1 MKEIAGG
8 RKSNF
13 TNSANFWTLRSAFRQ
28 AFPFFRLYAR
38 GIGTLRL
45 TCPKPAHPGLVA
57 ESAGQIEKFPTP
69 LLFFDEHP
77 DQPSLM
83 SRMAIED
90 RDDLLLGTNQ
100 QVLAQLLV
108 ALATSRG
115 TSDICRHFASFWR
128 ETTSPLRLDVVD
140 RHEALS
146 QDSCLFGWEGLVQ
159 GAHAV
164 GVEIVRGQDDVPGVG
179 IGYRQWSGRN
189 EPSQLVLRS
198 VTPPMRHPASG
209 SQVMNTLPLPQRPE
223 RFFPEST
230 KPLARQ

>member
-28 AFPFFRLYAR
+28 AFPFLRLYAR

-108 ALATSRG
+108 ALATSAGYFRYMSAFCIILEG
-115 TSDICRHFASFWR
+115 DDEPSAFGRCRQTRS
-128 ETTSPLRLDVVD
+128 
-140 RHEALS
+140 ALA
-146 QDSCLFGWEGLVQ
+146 GLVSLR
-159 GAHAV
+159 V
-164 GVEIVRGQDDVPGVG
+164 GGPR
-179 IGYRQWSGRN
+179 
-189 EPSQLVLRS
+189 
-198 VTPPMRHPASG
+198 TG
-209 SQVMNTLPLPQRPE
+209 SPRCGC
-223 RFFPEST
+223 
-230 KPLARQ
+230 